1 MLAWRRLRPSHR
13 GVRRRLGRSLLARGP
28 GLDLH
33 PHGFGGGRGHWK
45 AQSINT
51 CDEALST
58 GFLDRRDTAATYV
71 NRAILEM
78 SREAYGIAEKNL
90 DSALTLVPRLAEA
103 HVDLGSTMINMR
115 KYDEGVRETELGLS
129 LGSKEPERG
138 YYNLGIA
145 YERLGNLQKAYE
157 SYRQAATLS
166 PKWQDPKTRWR
177 GSWLSRRR
185 NSRFVL
191 YLFLTCSCNSLCLAG
206 VINRPDKTC
215 SYVGGKSLQR
225 GNSPV

>member
-1 MLAWRRLRPSHR
+1 
-13 GVRRRLGRSLLARGP
+13 
-28 GLDLH
+28 
-33 PHGFGGGRGHWK
+33 
-45 AQSINT
+45 
-51 CDEALST
+51 
-58 GFLDRRDTAATYV
+58 
-71 NRAILEM
+71 M

-166 PKWQDPKTRWR
+166 PKWQDPKDEMA
-177 GSWLSRRR
+177 
-185 NSRFVL
+185 RFVVE
-191 YLFLTCSCNSLCLAG
+191 SA
-206 VINRPDKTC
+206 K
-215 SYVGGKSLQR
+215 K
-225 GNSPV
+225 